1 MPATPEPGPES
12 DLEIRRKRM
21 KFQCWHRGIREMD
34 LILGNF
40 ADRFLAELSEVE
52 LDDLSTLLDQP
63 DTDVYQWIVG
73 QAPVPEAF
81 DTPVFKRVQRL
92 DFMDDPAAASGA
104 TRIKS

>member
-1 MPATPEPGPES
+1 MSEAPES

-40 ADRFLAELSEVE
+40 ADKFLADLSGLE

-73 QAPVPEAF
+73 QAPVPQAF

>member
-1 MPATPEPGPES
+1 MSVAPETDPET

-40 ADRFLAELSEVE
+40 ADKFLAELTEVE
-52 LDDLSTLLDQP
+52 LDDLSVLLDQP

-73 QAPVPEAF
+73 QAPVPEDF
-81 DTPVFKRVQRL
+81 NTPVFARVQRL

>member
-1 MPATPEPGPES
+1 MSAAPETDPETE
-12 DLEIRRKRM
+12 LEIRRKRM

-40 ADRFLAELSEVE
+40 ADKFLAELTEVE
-52 LDDLSTLLDQP
+52 LDDLSDLLDQSDP
-63 DTDVYQWIVG
+63 DVYQWIVG
-73 QAPVPEAF
+73 QSPVPPAF
-81 DTPVFKRVQRL
+81 DTPVFARVQRL